1 MLLLRQSYPYFFNTV
16 SNIQYIFGIKFVFN
30 QSYRGNSLIEVVVA
44 LLIFSIS
51 IAVISR
57 QVDFDIEGVNGVE
70 KHIAEVY
77 RHGI

>member
-1 MLLLRQSYPYFFNTV
+1 M
-16 SNIQYIFGIKFVFN
+16 FN
-30 QSYRGNSLIEVVVA
+30 QSHRGDSLIEVVIA

-57 QVDFDIEGVNGVE
+57 QVDLDIEGISNMAR
-70 KHIAEVY
+70 HIAEVY